1 LIFFVK
7 FYLKISIYPSNSL
20 IGNDTED
27 GKPYLMQYSART
39 NAGLPRR
46 SSPERRRAG
55 RGVAR
60 QSEDGNLQKRRM
72 CFVDFFLAEQP
83 SLIYILTGKI
93 NKIKEQCD
101 AQFSH
106 N

>member
-1 LIFFVK
+1 
-7 FYLKISIYPSNSL
+7 
-20 IGNDTED
+20 
-27 GKPYLMQYSART
+27 M
-39 NAGLPRR
+39 
-46 SSPERRRAG
+46 RAC